1 MFSKMTMARRSVRL
15 FTIQEARDRILAD
28 ADSDSDDIDLG
39 ESLSD
44 FSNDDPAS
52 SGSEYDS
59 DEGQDASVGD
69 NRVTSPKTR
78 AAAVDSVEKKS
89 KPGKKSISSKKQSVL
104 GGRAEPMSI

>member
-78 AAAVDSVEKKS
+78 AAAVDSE
-89 KPGKKSISSKKQSVL
+89 KSISTPKRSVL
-104 GGRAEPMSI
+104 GGRTTQL